1 MKLIFKYFFISLL
14 FLNGQLVHAQSFKI
28 DSLKGKKWEL
38 QLPKGKS
45 YTSSLI
51 FKDTTYTTSFSFN
64 GQTHTIEKPYLI
76 QQENVETFYV
86 IFPSEGK
93 GTKTF
98 SVKFKVLEFT
108 DKFAKIAKYN
118 NKCCKYVFRKI
129 NN

>member
-51 FKDTTYTTSFSFN
+51 RSKIRGIHQLVSPFN

-108 DKFAKIAKYN
+108 DKLLKLQNTTTNVVNTYFAK
-118 NKCCKYVFRKI
+118 
-129 NN
+129 

>member
-45 YTSSLI
+45 YTSNLI

-76 QQENVETFYV
+76 QPGKRRNILCYFSIRRKGYKN
-86 IFPSEGK
+86 FP
-93 GTKTF
+93 
-98 SVKFKVLEFT
+98 
-108 DKFAKIAKYN
+108 
-118 NKCCKYVFRKI
+118 C
-129 NN
+129 

>member
-1 MKLIFKYFFISLL
+1 M

-45 YTSSLI
+45 YTSNLI

-98 SVKFKVLEFT
+98 PVKFKVLEFT
-108 DKFAKIAKYN
+108 DKLLKLQNTTTNVVNTYFAK
-118 NKCCKYVFRKI
+118 
-129 NN
+129 

>member
-45 YTSSLI
+45 YTSNLI

-93 GTKTF
+93 GTKTIP
-98 SVKFKVLEFT
+98 VKFKVLEFT
-108 DKFAKIAKYN
+108 DKLLKLQNTTTNVVNTYFAK
-118 NKCCKYVFRKI
+118 
-129 NN
+129 

>member
-45 YTSSLI
+45 YTSNLI

-98 SVKFKVLEFT
+98 PVKFSKARVIFHQSSVCDERRFTQLLDFT
-108 DKFAKIAKYN
+108 DY
-118 NKCCKYVFRKI
+118 
-129 NN
+129 

>member
-108 DKFAKIAKYN
+108 DKLLKLQNTTTNVVNLKSATYR
-118 NKCCKYVFRKI
+118 V
-129 NN
+129 

>member
-1 MKLIFKYFFISLL
+1 MKLIYKYFFISLL
-14 FLNGQLVHAQSFKI
+14 FQNEQLVHAQSFKI

-45 YTSSLI
+45 YTSNLI

-93 GTKTF
+93 GTYRV
-98 SVKFKVLEFT
+98 SVFYPLQRKAVLL
-108 DKFAKIAKYN
+108 
-118 NKCCKYVFRKI
+118 R
-129 NN
+129 

>member
-1 MKLIFKYFFISLL
+1 L

-45 YTSSLI
+45 YTSNLI

-108 DKFAKIAKYN
+108 DKLLKLQNTTTNVVNTYFAK
-118 NKCCKYVFRKI
+118 
-129 NN
+129 

>member
-45 YTSSLI
+45 YTSNLI

-98 SVKFKVLEFT
+98 L
-108 DKFAKIAKYN
+108 
-118 NKCCKYVFRKI
+118 C
-129 NN
+129 